1 MAKST
6 TELQEMREQ
15 MAGQMSLRVEDKN
28 AIRVVVGMG
37 TCGIAA
43 GARDI
48 MRVIV
53 DEVGAHNATHV
64 KVIMDG
70 KNKDAENA
78 PVVEIHVL
86 GKDTV
91 TYTKVDAAKAK
102 QIAAEVIGE
111 AK

>member
-70 KNKDAENA
+70 NNKDAENA

-86 GKDTV
+86 G
-91 TYTKVDAAKAK
+91 KVDAAKAK

>member
-6 TELQEMREQ
+6 AELQEMREQ

-53 DEVGAHNATHV
+53 V

-70 KNKDAENA
+70 NNKDAENA

>member
-37 TCGIAA
+37 TCGIAV

-64 KVIMDG
+64 KVITIRTPRTRPSSRSMSL
-70 KNKDAENA
+70 ARTQS
-78 PVVEIHVL
+78 P
-86 GKDTV
+86 TPRWMP
-91 TYTKVDAAKAK
+91 
-102 QIAAEVIGE
+102 QRQSR
-111 AK
+111 